1 VTYSP
6 GRDAA
11 GIGSTGAGMN
21 RSWTARVMLGWCWL
35 PPALPALAQTNPALP
50 QTNLPGITVT
60 APYTTEHGGYLVSG
74 DFKVDPRMPSVVFP
88 AQPLVKD
95 DILSIQPIRLADDE
109 YLVLQ
114 ECATVDCSQAAL
126 VRVWNTDGATTRVQ
140 NSENRIW
147 IRHEN
152 KYFLWLKRLPWIRS
166 HFTTFEGISPPLT
179 LVPNGQLAA
188 YHQQALAKAYLE
200 APVPVASE
208 KHERSTFVVT
218 YAGGS
223 TVRIKRM
230 HATH

>member
-1 VTYSP
+1 
-6 GRDAA
+6 
-11 GIGSTGAGMN
+11 MN
-21 RSWTARVMLGWCWL
+21 KAWTAGVVLTSSLGFL
-35 PPALPALAQTNPALP
+35 AGPARARTNPAP
-50 QTNLPGITVT
+50 APTNLPAITVT
-60 APYTTEHGGYLVSG
+60 APYTTAHGGYLISG
-74 DFKVDPRMPSVVFP
+74 DFKVDPRIPSVVFP
-88 AQPLVKD
+88 ARPLVKD
-95 DILSIQPIRLADDE
+95 DILSIQPMRLADDE

-114 ECATVDCSQAAL
+114 ECATADCSQADI
-126 VRVWNTDGATTRVQ
+126 VRVWNADGATTMVQ

-152 KYFLWLKRLPWIRS
+152 KYFLWLKRLPWIPS
-166 HFTTFEGISPPLT
+166 HFTTFEGTSPPLT
-179 LVPNGQLAA
+179 LVPDGELAA

-200 APVPVASE
+200 DPVPVVSE